1 MCGLKSTQCANR
13 SGKEKFPPI
22 PHGAPYIQVLHV
34 SNNHWIAVSNINV
47 TSTIPYQKNACIYDS
62 GFSTKIDLKTK
73 ELICGFVK
81 PESDVFMFD
90 IMNVHSQPN
99 LTDCGLFALA
109 FATELVHGEDP
120 VLCSF
125 DCSAMR
131 LHLLQCLE
139 AGFVERFPRKK
150 LRRVPFGSRVKK
162 PSREPIFCTC
172 RMPNNKE
179 KAMIECNNC
188 KKWYHKECEGVNTDE
203 KYTGKPWKCSTC
215 IDFVKSL
222 C

>member
-1 MCGLKSTQCANR
+1 MSQVQY
-13 SGKEKFPPI
+13 PI
-22 PHGAPYIQVLHV
+22 KRVHV
-34 SNNHWIAVSNINV
+34 
-47 TSTIPYQKNACIYDS
+47 YDS

-150 LRRVPFGSRVKK
+150 
-162 PSREPIFCTC
+162 T
-172 RMPNNKE
+172 
-179 KAMIECNNC
+179 
-188 KKWYHKECEGVNTDE
+188 
-203 KYTGKPWKCSTC
+203 
-215 IDFVKSL
+215 
-222 C
+222 